1 MTETTTY
8 DHLQTPAEWKHL
20 ESHHVGPFLTSMT
33 HEQADGSTHIWSSR
47 RHRKNFGPEILTA
60 EGKPDVS
67 AKRPTLFLWAPGKL
81 NWWIAVLFMIGSFG
95 FILGSVL
102 FLAGYSN
109 GTVIGVIFFL
119 GSVFFTSA
127 GYSQYNQSI
136 NAANVV
142 GIDAPA
148 TTRRK
153 WFALQPG
160 RIDFWVTFSQF
171 LGTIM
176 FNFNTF
182 NSLLGLG
189 WLGQDLKVWVPD
201 MVGSTLFQIS
211 GTLAVFELCHRW
223 WCWQRR
229 SISWWITMINFTGC
243 VAFLISAFMAFV
255 RPNPILEHLATWAT
269 LFTLIGAV
277 CFFVGA
283 YLMWPEMSS
292 EEADTEG

>member
-1 MTETTTY
+1 MTETVAHG
-8 DHLQTPAEWKHL
+8 HLQMPAEWKHL
-20 ESHHVGPFLTSMT
+20 ESYHVGPFLTRVS
-33 HEQADGSTHIWSSR
+33 HERADGSTHIWSSR
-47 RHRKNFGPEILTA
+47 RHRKNFGPEVLTP
-60 EGKPDVS
+60 EGKPQ
-67 AKRPTLFLWAPGKL
+67 APKKRPSLFVWAPGEL

-102 FLAGYSN
+102 FLSGYSN
-109 GTVIGVIFFL
+109 GMVINATFFL

-136 NAANVV
+136 NAATTV
-142 GIDAPA
+142 GSDSPA
-148 TTRRK
+148 TRRK

-160 RIDFWVTFSQF
+160 RIDFWITFSQF

-182 NSLLGLG
+182 DAFLDLG
-189 WLGQDLKVWVPD
+189 WFGQDLAIWVPD
-201 MVGSTLFQIS
+201 MVGSVLFQIS
-211 GTLAVFELCHRW
+211 GTLAVFEVCHRW

-229 SISWWITMINFTGC
+229 SFSWWITIINFIGC

-255 RPNPILEHLATWAT
+255 RPNPIIENLATWAT
-269 LFTLIGAV
+269 IFTLIGAV

-292 EEADTEG
+292 EAIAEN

>member
-1 MTETTTY
+1 MTETTVQ

-20 ESHHVGPFLTSMT
+20 ESQHVGPFLTRMI
-33 HEQADGSTHIWSSR
+33 HERKDGSTHIWSSR
-47 RHRKNFGPEILTA
+47 RHRKNFGPEILTS
-60 EGKPDVS
+60 EGEPQALK
-67 AKRPTLFLWAPGKL
+67 KRPSLFVWAPGEL

-95 FILGSVL
+95 FILGSVM
-102 FLAGYSN
+102 FLTGFSN
-109 GTVIGVIFFL
+109 DMLINATFFI

-136 NAANVV
+136 NAA
-142 GIDAPA
+142 
-148 TTRRK
+148 TTIGSDSMPKKRK

-182 NSLLGLG
+182 DAFLDLG
-189 WLGQDLKVWVPD
+189 WLGQDLAIWRPD
-201 MVGSTLFQIS
+201 MIGSILFQIS
-211 GTLAVFELCHRW
+211 GTLAVFEVCHRW

-229 SISWWITMINFTGC
+229 RIAWWITMINFIGC

-255 RPNPILEHLATWAT
+255 RPNPIFENLATYAT
-269 LFTLIGAV
+269 IFTLIGAV
-277 CFFVGA
+277 CFFVGS
-283 YLMWPEMSS
+283 YLMWPEMSA
-292 EEADTEG
+292 EVMAGE